1 MEIISF
7 EREKRIRELDKEMG
21 ELIDKAFE
29 TNAEDIE
36 VLKRLEEVENEYREL
51 LLTV

>member
-7 EREKRIRELDKEMG
+7 EKEKRIRELDKEME
-21 ELIDKAFE
+21 ELINKAFE
-29 TNAEDIE
+29 TNAEDIK
-36 VLKRLEEVENEYREL
+36 VLQRLATVENEYREL